1 MRISDEDIKA
11 YFAAQKKR
19 AKKKYKKTKNWSFP
33 TDIIY
38 FRRMLGNPLSKLTGQ
53 TQDLA
58 PFQVDY
64 HNAIQDH
71 HKVIMNKSR
80 KLGATETVN
89 TSFALNVFDR
99 YAGHDI
105 LYGAGNELKVAN
117 EIIQRLYE
125 LFADKNHP
133 DGKYAFR
140 YFDPDHIPK
149 IESGSM
155 TWEEAMDGAEKI
167 HESDLIRKK
176 PSETNPTIEFTNGT
190 RAMAWAMLKQEK
202 SQGFRGADDIIA
214 IFFTEAAHTGIKHDQ
229 SAMNA
234 LKPNLAQRDDGD
246 FILEST
252 PNGRRGFYYD
262 YWMETM
268 KVLGKQF
275 GIPVKDDTHQIL
287 VDKVNALWKKQGKYK
302 KDLGFILDWFPLRV
316 PYQIGI
322 DHNILSKK
330 HIESEKRDP
339 KLDFKQE
346 YECHFTSTYNS
357 AIDTSNLKFVPDD
370 VAAEYR
376 KKYPKDL
383 LELVGKKSVQY

>member
-1 MRISDEDIKA
+1 MRISDEDTKA

-19 AKKKYKKTKNWSFP
+19 AKKKYKKTKNWSFT

-53 TQDLA
+53 IQDLA

-64 HNAIQDH
+64 HMAIQTQH
-71 HKVIMNKSR
+71 RVIMNKSR

-105 LYGAGNELKVAN
+105 LYGAGNELKVAR
-117 EIIQRLYE
+117 EVLYRLYE
-125 LFADKNHP
+125 LFMDKDHP
-133 DGKYAFR
+133 DGRYAFR
-140 YFDPDHIPK
+140 YFDPEYIPK

-176 PSETNPTIEFTNGT
+176 KFGPEPTIEFTNGT
-190 RAMAWAMLKQEK
+190 RAFAWAMVRQEK
-202 SQGFRGADDIIA
+202 AQSFRGADDLIA
-214 IFFTEAAHTGIKHDQ
+214 IFFTEAAHTGMRQDQ

-234 LKPNLAQRDDGD
+234 LKPNLAQRDDAD

-252 PNGRRGFYYD
+252 PNGRRGFYYN
-262 YWMETM
+262 YWMESM

-275 GIPVKDDTHQIL
+275 DIPVKDDTHQTL
-287 VDKVNALWKKQGKYK
+287 VDRVNALWKKGKYK
-302 KDLGFILDWFPLRV
+302 KDLGFILDWFPFRV

-330 HIESEKRDP
+330 FIESEKRDP
-339 KLDFKQE
+339 EIDFKQE
-346 YECHFTSTYNS
+346 YECYFTSTYSS

-370 VAAEYR
+370 VSAEYR